1 MVGTI
6 AAGVVVAGVVI
17 SLAFTHV
24 VGSPIRE
31 QARDAMGA
39 ARP

>member
-6 AAGVVVAGVVI
+6 AAGVVVAGVVT

-24 VGSPIRE
+24 VGRRIRE
-31 QARDAMGA
+31 QH